1 MRESAAVEVC
11 TQYMHTSDVLGL
23 IDLKSLTLSGKKR
36 ALVVGVPVENAS
48 AMSEL
53 IVHASECIGLPE
65 RESKALRKGLERRPD
80 RHRCDLVPL
89 KPATIKNDEN

>member
-11 TQYMHTSDVLGL
+11 TQYMHTSDVLGV
-23 IDLKSLTLSGKKR
+23 IDLKSLTLSRKKR

-53 IVHASECIGLPE
+53 IVHASECIGLTE
-65 RESKALRKGLERRPD
+65 RGSKASRKGLERRPD
-80 RHRCDLVPL
+80 RHRCELVPL
-89 KPATIKNDEN
+89 DALTIQKEE